1 MTNDP
6 SSTPIVLCADDFG
19 LSPGISEGILELV
32 DAGRLSAVSCLTT
45 SPCFLDY
52 AEKLK
57 LHSERIEIGLHLVLT
72 DLKPLGSLPS
82 LTTDGALPQMREL
95 FAKALL
101 GHLAKHDIAVE
112 LGRQI
117 DAFIGVI
124 GRAPDFIDGHHHIH
138 QLPGIRDIVLDLI
151 EKRFKSSLP
160 WMRVCSEKPFT
171 LLRRGVSIGR
181 GVAIGWF
188 GAALR
193 RRATQRGLRVNNGF
207 SGVYDFSDRVPY
219 SQLFERFT
227 LDLRAGSLIMCH
239 PGRVDE
245 ILRNLDSL
253 TDQRERELAYFLSDA
268 FPDLLRRK
276 ALHLGWL

>member
-19 LSPGISEGILELV
+19 LSPGVSEGILELV
-32 DAGRLSAVSCLTT
+32 EAGRLSAVSCLTT

-57 LHSERIEIGLHLVLT
+57 AHSERIEIGLHLVLT
-72 DLKPLGSLPS
+72 DLEPLGPLPG
-82 LTTDGALPQMREL
+82 LTTDGYLPPMREL
-95 FAKALL
+95 FKKALL
-101 GHLAKHDIAVE
+101 GHLAKRDIATE

-117 DAFIGVI
+117 DAFTGMID
-124 GRAPDFIDGHHHIH
+124 RAPDFIDGHHHVH

-151 EKRFKSSLP
+151 AQRFKSSLP
-160 WMRVCSEKPFT
+160 WIRVCNEKPAT
-171 LLRRGVSIGR
+171 LLRRRVSIGR

-193 RRATQRGLRVNNGF
+193 RRATQSGLRVNIGF
-207 SGVYDFSDRVPY
+207 SGIYDLTDRVPY
-219 SQLFERFT
+219 CQLFERFT
-227 LDLRAGSLIMCH
+227 LGLRAGSLIMCH

-245 ILRNLDSL
+245 ILRDLDTL

-276 ALHLGWL
+276 ALHLGRL